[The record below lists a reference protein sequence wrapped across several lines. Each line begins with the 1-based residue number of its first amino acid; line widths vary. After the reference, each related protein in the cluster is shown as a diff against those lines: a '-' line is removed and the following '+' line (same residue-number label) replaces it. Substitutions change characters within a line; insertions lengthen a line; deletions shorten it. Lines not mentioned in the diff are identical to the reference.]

1 MPRPK
6 GQSQERERVCV
17 LVRRTRRVARC
28 REPAGSKGGAAR
40 RDATLWEEAGLEI
53 PRAGVVLVRLAPRPR
68 PRPRRTL
75 LPRPRAR
82 TKKKIL
88 CPCPAA
94 PPGPAARA
102 SRYASGRVPVR
113 PAGTR
118 RPRRG
123 AHMQGTAARQAQ
135 GDGAQKL
142 ARRRAARGR
151 RRRRPDGHGRVPAR
165 PARDLI
171 SPHAIPVQ
179 TTPAPSSPRPAE
191 L

>member
-1 MPRPK
+1 
-6 GQSQERERVCV
+6 
-17 LVRRTRRVARC
+17 VRRQDTTRRPLPRAC
-28 REPAGSKGGAAR
+28 RQQRRRGAAR
-40 RDATLWEEAGLEI
+40 RCGRRLDWRSPA
-53 PRAGVVLVRLAPRPR
+53 RGVVLVRLG

-82 TKKKIL
+82 KKKIL

-179 TTPAPSSPRPAE
+179 TTPAPSSPRPAG